1 MSLSPLQFIIIISGL
16 VFFLFALDFFQRK
29 RFNALHFLVFFWWTF
44 VVLYFTLNIWALNK
58 FWAFFGLNRWADLL
72 VYISIILLAY
82 FYFELLNRITKNKIY
97 LTSFVSNQAV
107 ERAISH
113 CSIDFN
119 EIKNKDELDEFVFL
133 IRAFNEETAIIEVLE
148 SVLKKWFKKIII
160 VNDGS
165 TDSTGKVIKDFISK
179 NKKSDILLLTHLIN
193 RWWWAAN
200 KTGFEF
206 LKKYW
211 DDFKIKWVVT
221 YDADGQMDIA
231 DIDKFLSIIKENK
244 NIEVLLWSRFITW
257 WTALNIPF
265 IRRIVLSGS
274 KIITYLLNWT
284 WLSDPHNGYRV
295 LNLNFI
301 KNINITS
308 DNMTYASE
316 LIEEISRL
324 KANYIEVP
332 VNIKYSEYSLGKWQK
347 NSNAFKI
354 LFELLYKKFFY
365 K

>member
-29 RFNALHFLVFFWWTF
+29 RFNALHFLVFFGGIF

-58 FWAFFGLNRWADLL
+58 FWAFFWLNRWADLL

-113 CSIDFN
+113 CGIDFN
-119 EIKNKDELDEFVFL
+119 EIKNKDILDEFVFL
-133 IRAFNEETAIIEVLE
+133 IRAFNEEATIIEVIQ
-148 SVLKKWFKKIII
+148 SILKKWFKKIII

-165 TDSTGKVIKDFISK
+165 SDNTGKIIKDFISK
-179 NKKSDILLLTHLIN
+179 NKKNHILLLTHLIN
-193 RWWWAAN
+193 RGWWAAN

-211 DDFKIKWVVT
+211 VDLKVKWLVT

-231 DIDKFLSIIKENK
+231 DIDKFLNIIKENEK
-244 NIEVLLWSRFITW
+244 LDLLLGSRFITW

-265 IRRIVLSGS
+265 IRRIILFWS
-274 KIITYLLNWT
+274 KIVTYLLNGS
-284 WLSDPHNGYRV
+284 WLSDPHNWYRI
-295 LNLNFI
+295 LSLDFI
-301 KNINITS
+301 KKINITS

-316 LIEEISRL
+316 LIEEINRL
-324 KANYIEVP
+324 KAHYVEVP